1 MIANTYVPQVAIA
14 TPHIVAVAKIGL
26 TVTLFFIGS
35 GLSSSVLLAVGIK
48 PLIQGILLWGFIASM
63 ALMAIVYLN

>member
-1 MIANTYVPQVAIA
+1 MILNTFVPQISILS
-14 TPHIVAVAKIGL
+14 PYIVAVAKIGL

-48 PLIQGILLWGFIASM
+48 PLIQGILLWTFIAS
-63 ALMAIVYLN
+63 LSLLAILYWS